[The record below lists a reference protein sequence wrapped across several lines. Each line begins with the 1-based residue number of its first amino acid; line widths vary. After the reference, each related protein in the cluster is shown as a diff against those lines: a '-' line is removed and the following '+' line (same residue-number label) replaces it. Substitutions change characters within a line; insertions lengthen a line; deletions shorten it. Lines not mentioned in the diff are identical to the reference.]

1 MRDLKHLIYFE
12 NLLQTTDNELIE
24 HAKSEGILDQM
35 QSLEKDENQQATRA
49 SRQREMEEWLDRQE
63 MRFTEYE
70 DSITRRFVEQITV
83 VDADTIQVKIK
94 DVDVVIDRKLC

>member
-24 HAKSEGILDQM
+24 QAKSEGILDQM

-63 MRFTEYE
+63 LRFTEYE

>member
-1 MRDLKHLIYFE
+1 MRDPKHLIYFE

-24 HAKSEGILDQM
+24 QAKSEGILDQM

>member
-1 MRDLKHLIYFE
+1 MCP
-12 NLLQTTDNELIE
+12 
-24 HAKSEGILDQM
+24 G
-35 QSLEKDENQQATRA
+35 
-49 SRQREMEEWLDRQE
+49 
-63 MRFTEYE
+63 RFTEYE

>member
-12 NLLQTTDNELIE
+12 NLLQTTDNEFIE
-24 HAKSEGILDQM
+24 QAKSEGILDQM

>member
-24 HAKSEGILDQM
+24 QAKSEGILEQM

>member
-1 MRDLKHLIYFE
+1 
-12 NLLQTTDNELIE
+12 
-24 HAKSEGILDQM
+24 
-35 QSLEKDENQQATRA
+35 
-49 SRQREMEEWLDRQE
+49 

>member
-24 HAKSEGILDQM
+24 QATSEGILDQM

-49 SRQREMEEWLDRQE
+49 YRQREMEEWLDRQE